1 MEEKMENVK
10 KLEKDLKDI
19 IEKEKEALNDAYDDM
34 VIKLQKERDRL
45 QKELRKEY
53 KQAKKYVKK
62 NPEISVGAAIAGGL
76 VAGIVVAKLLN
87 R

>member
-1 MEEKMENVK
+1 MDNVK
-10 KLEKDLKDI
+10 KLEKELKDVI
-19 IEKEKEALNDAYDDM
+19 DREKEALNEAYDDL
-34 VIKLQKERDRL
+34 VIKLQNERDRL

-62 NPEISVGAAIAGGL
+62 NPEVSLGAALAGGL
-76 VAGIVVAKLLN
+76 VAGIIIAKILN